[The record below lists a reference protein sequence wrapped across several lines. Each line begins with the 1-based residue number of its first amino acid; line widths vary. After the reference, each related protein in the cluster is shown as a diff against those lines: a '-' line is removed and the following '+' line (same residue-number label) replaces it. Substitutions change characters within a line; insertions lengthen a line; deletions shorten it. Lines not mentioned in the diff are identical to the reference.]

1 MLNNNQLIAVQLVA
15 QGKTGKF
22 ISEHLNVAEETISR
36 WRKKPEF
43 IASVNVMLN
52 QLRDPTQQ
60 KMRNILFLSLEI
72 LEKELMKENSSLNI
86 NLALKIVQNYKI
98 KKMIIPEIQY
108 DKIFEITRHLKDKYN
123 ISTYAIPNVE
133 CIRDFELEKFDLI
146 TPLDKSTVVA

>member
-22 ISEHLNVAEETISR
+22 ISQHLNVAEETISR

-43 IASVNVMLN
+43 IASVNVILN
-52 QLRDPTQQ
+52 QMRDSTQQ

-72 LEKELMKENSSLNI
+72 LEKELIKENCSVSI

-98 KKMIIPEIQY
+98 SSLIDEKIGSENTKNIEEKLFEKQFDEI
-108 DKIFEITRHLKDKYN
+108 F
-123 ISTYAIPNVE
+123 
-133 CIRDFELEKFDLI
+133 
-146 TPLDKSTVVA
+146 

>member
-22 ISEHLNVAEETISR
+22 ISQHLNVAQETISR

-43 IASVNVMLN
+43 IASVNVVLN
-52 QLRDPTQQ
+52 QLRDTTQQ

-72 LEKELMKENSSLNI
+72 LEKELIKKNSSVNI

-98 KKMIIPEIQY
+98 TNLINEKIGSENAKNIENRLF
-108 DKIFEITRHLKDKYN
+108 DK
-123 ISTYAIPNVE
+123 
-133 CIRDFELEKFDLI
+133 KFDEMF
-146 TPLDKSTVVA
+146 

>member
-22 ISEHLNVAEETISR
+22 ISEHLNVAQETISR

-52 QLRDPTQQ
+52 QLRDSTQQ

-72 LEKELMKENSSLNI
+72 LEKELIKENSTI
-86 NLALKIVQNYKI
+86 KVNLALKIAQNYKI
-98 KKMIIPEIQY
+98 TNLIDEKIGSENSKNIEKKL
-108 DKIFEITRHLKDKYN
+108 FEKQ
-123 ISTYAIPNVE
+123 
-133 CIRDFELEKFDLI
+133 FDEMF
-146 TPLDKSTVVA
+146 